1 MKRIYDLKLFSRI
14 AAAAFCG
21 LALAAAGG
29 CATKK
34 FVREGIE
41 AQDQRLSGIETQ
53 VEANQR
59 RISETGEQ
67 VRSVENQA
75 RDAQKLGG
83 EANQKAGKANETAEK
98 ALTLAKGKLLYEVVL
113 SDTAGNFALNSDS
126 LSDSAKSALDGLAA
140 RLKSDNANVFLE
152 IEGHTDSSGP
162 EEYNVVLGQRRA
174 EAVRRYL
181 NGTHGIPL
189 HKMSVISYGEAKP
202 VADNGTREGR
212 AENRRVVI
220 RVLS

>member
-1 MKRIYDLKLFSRI
+1 MKRLEVLKIVGRT
-14 AAAAFCG
+14 AAVAFCG

-34 FVREGIE
+34 FVRDGIT
-41 AQDQRLSGIETQ
+41 AQDQRMSGIETQ

-59 RISETGEQ
+59 RISETGDK
-67 VRSVENQA
+67 VRDVENQA

-83 EANQKAGKANETAEK
+83 EANQKAGKANETAEQ
-98 ALTLAKGKLLYEVVL
+98 ALTLAKGKLLYQVVL

-126 LSDSAKSALDGLAA
+126 LSDSAKSALDSLASK
-140 RLKSDNANVFLE
+140 LKSDNANVYLE

-162 EEYNVVLGQRRA
+162 EEFNLVLGQRRA

-181 NGTHGIPL
+181 NSQGIPL